1 MEKDTYLKSP
11 IQQNC
16 SLIKEENGKRVGPRP
31 SFRSSILGDY
41 ALLWPSKSSTASTI
55 PIFSTKILSLCC
67 LRNMGIDT
75 LFFQELAFTVGL
87 SLMITFLLCKF
98 FSSVVVEEDR
108 NMSFCCGGAIPK
120 AASNRAMDGGEM
132 RIQHGVVQFGDRV
145 KEERGV
151 FEDSGVE
158 DEAVK
163 VGEELG
169 KDQESILGCDGM
181 EQKVFDES
189 PVRGNFGVEDEAVKV
204 DEELAKDEENL
215 LGCDGMEQ
223 KVVDESAVRTKSR
236 EIEVELGD
244 MGGGY
249 SGEIGIEFGER
260 EGVGKAPNKME
271 NECSED
277 NDGLFDDDWEDI
289 ERTELEKSFDAA
301 VVFVDSNANSDQFGN
316 DLKMQLYGLH
326 KIATDGPCSTAQPMA
341 LKVSARAKWTAW
353 NSLGDIS
360 REEAMEQ
367 YIALLSSG
375 ITDWK
380 TNMYCEDEIDTE
392 ISQYV
397 EQTSYMHNL
406 KPTFH
411 ETESFVVS
419 TSLSAKGFALFF
431 FSETVLAIPDQFP
444 FVFGTQNK
452 E

>member
-1 MEKDTYLKSP
+1 
-11 IQQNC
+11 
-16 SLIKEENGKRVGPRP
+16 
-31 SFRSSILGDY
+31 
-41 ALLWPSKSSTASTI
+41 
-55 PIFSTKILSLCC
+55 
-67 LRNMGIDT
+67 MGIDT

-189 PVRGNFGVEDEAVKV
+189 PVRENFGVEDEAVKV
-204 DEELAKDEENL
+204 GEELAKDEENL

-223 KVVDESAVRTKSR
+223 KVVDESGVRTKSR
-236 EIEVELGD
+236 EIKVELGD
-244 MGGGY
+244 
-249 SGEIGIEFGER
+249 SGEIGIEFGEM
-260 EGVGKAPNKME
+260 EGVGKAPNKMG
-271 NECSED
+271 NERSED
-277 NDGLFDDDWEDI
+277 NDELFDDWEDV

-301 VVFVDSNANSDQFGN
+301 VVFVDSNVNSDQFDN
-316 DLKMQLYGLH
+316 DLKLQLYGLH

-341 LKVSARAKWTAW
+341 LKVSARAKWY
-353 NSLGDIS
+353 L
-360 REEAMEQ
+360 
-367 YIALLSSG
+367 Y
-375 ITDWK
+375 
-380 TNMYCEDEIDTE
+380 
-392 ISQYV
+392 SQNY
-397 EQTSYMHNL
+397 H
-406 KPTFH
+406 
-411 ETESFVVS
+411 
-419 TSLSAKGFALFF
+419 
-431 FSETVLAIPDQFP
+431 
-444 FVFGTQNK
+444 
-452 E
+452 